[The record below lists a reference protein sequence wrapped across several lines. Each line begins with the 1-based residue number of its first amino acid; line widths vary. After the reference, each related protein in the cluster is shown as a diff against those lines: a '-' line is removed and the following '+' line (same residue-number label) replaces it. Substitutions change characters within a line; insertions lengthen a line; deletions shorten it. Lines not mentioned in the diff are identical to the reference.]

1 MNKKLRRLLALVLA
15 AAVLSLAASGVMAA
29 EQEDE
34 LSSRYSANDELNE
47 LRNSLKLKTLEV
59 DAALGNAASS
69 HAAYM
74 AVNRR
79 VSENEKVSARG
90 FTGITALDRARYA
103 GYGGRLVLEVN
114 AGRCENY
121 AELLTRALHVPLL
134 RYALLYPGASSA
146 GYGIQG
152 EYASILLGVQET
164 QWTDQMVAYPYPGQQ
179 KVGNSLL
186 SYLGQI
192 PEEVRQAG
200 RWYMLGEPITF
211 TYYTQDG
218 AELEFRNVEFHLTDT
233 KRGKEVAVYMETPQE
248 QFRMAQTLTFYPLET
263 YNTDTRYEVSLQCE
277 VWRQDEF
284 LTEVKENWSYTS
296 SGPDSIGEVSRLDAL
311 KELTEVFQV
320 SSEPLENLPEQELMD
335 YPYDA
340 QNADSVR
347 IYRLLQT
354 YVLRDKER
362 TVLRAAEGVTRE
374 QMAIWMMRML
384 MQYERDLYY
393 SVTLRFDT
401 TFQDI
406 DKCSAEGKTAVQ
418 RAYLLGLVQ
427 DQGGGTFSP
436 GVYITRSEFE
446 VWLKALAEFIA
457 QGHSGEQ

>member
-1 MNKKLRRLLALVLA
+1 M
-15 AAVLSLAASGVMAA
+15 
-29 EQEDE
+29 
-34 LSSRYSANDELNE
+34 
-47 LRNSLKLKTLEV
+47 
-59 DAALGNAASS
+59 
-69 HAAYM
+69 
-74 AVNRR
+74 
-79 VSENEKVSARG
+79 
-90 FTGITALDRARYA
+90 
-103 GYGGRLVLEVN
+103 
-114 AGRCENY
+114 
-121 AELLTRALHVPLL
+121 
-134 RYALLYPGASSA
+134 
-146 GYGIQG
+146 
-152 EYASILLGVQET
+152 
-164 QWTDQMVAYPYPGQQ
+164 
-179 KVGNSLL
+179 
-186 SYLGQI
+186 
-192 PEEVRQAG
+192 
-200 RWYMLGEPITF
+200 
-211 TYYTQDG
+211 
-218 AELEFRNVEFHLTDT
+218 
-233 KRGKEVAVYMETPQE
+233 
-248 QFRMAQTLTFYPLET
+248 
-263 YNTDTRYEVSLQCE
+263 
-277 VWRQDEF
+277 
-284 LTEVKENWSYTS
+284 
-296 SGPDSIGEVSRLDAL
+296 
-311 KELTEVFQV
+311 

-406 DKCSAEGKTAVQ
+406 NKCSAEGKTAVQ